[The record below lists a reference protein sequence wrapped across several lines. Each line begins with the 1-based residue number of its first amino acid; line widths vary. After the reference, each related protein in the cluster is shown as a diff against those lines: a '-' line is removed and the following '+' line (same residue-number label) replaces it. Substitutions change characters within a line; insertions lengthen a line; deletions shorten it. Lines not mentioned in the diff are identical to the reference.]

1 MVEEE
6 KQQQQNIQKQEEKIE
21 TAQDYLKLV
30 EDMKKNYVRKDLYD
44 KAEADRKALAA
55 AVAGEGPVPGS
66 VQKQAQKP
74 DITELRKEFLSAGE
88 KNLSNAEYVKL
99 ALQLR
104 NEAIARGELDPF
116 LPQGAK
122 ISPSVDDIA
131 KANRVAD
138 GLQSFLDSATDENG
152 VIDNDVFNAFLK
164 KGIADDGAA
173 ITARLRTQN
182 QRKAH

>member
-6 KQQQQNIQKQEEKIE
+6 KQQQQNVQKQEEKIE

-44 KAEADRKALAA
+44 KSEADRKALAA
-55 AVAGEGPVPGS
+55 ALAGEGPVPGS

-74 DITELRKEFLSAGE
+74 DIKELRKQFLNAGE
-88 KNLSNAEYVKL
+88 NNLSNAEYVKV

-138 GLQSFLDSATDENG
+138 GLQSFLDAATDENG

-164 KGIADDGAA
+164 KGIAEDSAA
-173 ITARLRTQN
+173 LTARLRAN
-182 QRKAH
+182 SKKAH